1 MATDPNRFGKRQ
13 SVNLE
18 QADSRVG
25 LAQLTAIGIIAIFIL
40 AAVLYGLTGEHLAGG
55 TIHNANSQ
63 VTSQGGAQQTTQP
76 AASNPANPSQG
87 APQPGLAQPAAPS
100 QNAAAPG
107 GISNP
112 PTTSGQGH

>member
-1 MATDPNRFGKRQ
+1 MATDPNRFGSKRQ

-63 VTSQGGAQQTTQP
+63 GGAQQTTQP

-87 APQPGLAQPAAPS
+87 APQPGLAQQATPS